1 MTPFHVLY
9 KTHQKQHI
17 HAINET
23 WNTFITQCLMIMLHD
38 GMIKLLI
45 SLLTPRVLQS
55 SPLKE
60 ISSQDYRM
68 PKASS

>member
-38 GMIKLLI
+38 DHG
-45 SLLTPRVLQS
+45 
-55 SPLKE
+55 
-60 ISSQDYRM
+60 
-68 PKASS
+68 